1 MKQISKNPFATPA
14 LMLAA
19 LFLLYVIGKV
29 LIQGAS
35 KMILLVIL
43 VMSVIT
49 FAMYGKD
56 KFAATRDRWRI
67 SENALHIGSLLGG
80 WPGAALGQVMFRHKS
95 SKLSFKGVYWA
106 TVAANIIVVASI
118 FL

>member
-1 MKQISKNPFATPA
+1 MKPISKNPFATPA

-19 LFLLYVIGKV
+19 LFLLYVTGKV

-43 VMSVIT
+43 FMSVIT
-49 FAMYGKD
+49 FALYGKD
-56 KFAATRDRWRI
+56 KFAATRNGWRI
-67 SENALHIGSLLGG
+67 SESALHIGSLLGG
-80 WPGAALGQVMFRHKS
+80 WPGAALGQVMFHHKS
-95 SKLSFKGVYWA
+95 SKLSFRRIYWA
-106 TVAANIIVVASI
+106 TVAANIIVVVTI